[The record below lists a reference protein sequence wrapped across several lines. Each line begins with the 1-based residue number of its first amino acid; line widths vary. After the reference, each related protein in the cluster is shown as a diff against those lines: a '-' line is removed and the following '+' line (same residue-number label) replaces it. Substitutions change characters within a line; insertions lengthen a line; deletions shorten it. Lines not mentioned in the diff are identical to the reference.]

1 MVREGKARSWLVF
14 CSGLLLL
21 LILWCGFAYG
31 VFGLSI
37 PQMMNA
43 YFYLLPVNLLLTVCF
58 FVFIVG
64 GAVQLHKRCGK
75 FPKTFGVVG
84 GVLLG
89 LSILYPVLAVPLLS
103 ESTSTQRKAFSE
115 AISLQNLISSEYAE
129 DDFRVRYA
137 QRWDN
142 TVYLRGEVSVNTD
155 KLSAFDSE
163 IRAQFSDIIG
173 VVGEEQYIQNVPS
186 PLQKYVDTALHFN
199 FDDVCSV
206 FSWFDE
212 TLIETTEYADV
223 KFTVYYDSGM
233 DFKEERIALLA
244 QYGDDYLL
252 FTLRFEG
259 DGSDMHL
266 RKETV
271 MQKTAEFLKQAAW
284 E

>member
-1 MVREGKARSWLVF
+1 MARKVKARFWFTF
-14 CSGLLLL
+14 CMGLLLL
-21 LILWCGFAYG
+21 LILWCCFAYG
-31 VFGLSI
+31 IFGLSI
-37 PQMMNA
+37 PQMMNT
-43 YFYLLPVNLLLTVCF
+43 YFYLLPVNLLLTFCF

-64 GAVQLHKRCGK
+64 GVVQLHKRRGK
-75 FPKTFGVVG
+75 FPKTFGFVC

-89 LSILYPVLAVPLLS
+89 LSILYPILAVPLLS

-155 KLSAFDSE
+155 KLSAFDLE

-173 VVGEEQYIQNVPS
+173 VVGEVQYIQNVPS
-186 PLQKYVDTALHFN
+186 PLQKHVDTALLFN
-199 FDDVCSV
+199 FDDVCSM

-212 TLIETTEYADV
+212 TLVETTEYADV
-223 KFTVYYDSGM
+223 KFTIYYDSGM

-244 QYGDDYLL
+244 QYGNDYLL
-252 FTLRFEG
+252 FMLRFEG

-271 MQKTAEFLKQAAW
+271 MQKTAEFLKQAA
-284 E
+284 